1 MNRLA
6 TTKLSSKGQ
15 VVIPEEIRDQVG
27 LHTGDQ
33 FLVIAEKN
41 VVILKTIKYPDKS
54 EYAHLV
60 KKARKA
66 AKEAGLTKTAIED
79 AIKVV
84 RKK

>member
-41 VVILKTIKYPDKS
+41 VVILKTIKHPDKS
-54 EYAHLV
+54 ENAHLV